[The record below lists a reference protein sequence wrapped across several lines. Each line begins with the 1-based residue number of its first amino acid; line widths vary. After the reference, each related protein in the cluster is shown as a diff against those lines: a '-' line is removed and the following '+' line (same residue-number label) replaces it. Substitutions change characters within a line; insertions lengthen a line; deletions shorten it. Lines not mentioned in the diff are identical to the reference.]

1 MISAKVL
8 SDSSFN
14 GSRCVTMELEFPR
27 CILAQVNTHRCI
39 VGDSKLYFDL
49 PDSVGKY
56 KRVYTMT
63 IESLCK
69 KWNKGAKE
77 HTCGSVDPEVQKAI
91 QRIDLTKMYK
101 PSELANLLGYKSPS
115 NIHRYIREKRLKA
128 TKQGIGYL
136 ILGSDYVEF
145 NKSLG
150 LRTFPMKERLQ
161 NMYIRCVNSDTHLI
175 EHTHVT
181 DCWEV
186 GTEDVYELSTESGK
200 KIKATKDH
208 PFLTE
213 VGYVELQNLKVGDF
227 VYTQA
232 QGKESTQDA
241 NKFNKVNGQWVQ
253 TWCRK
258 NKDFVSDRQN
268 GLCKV
273 CGKPLP
279 KPFDLH
285 HIVPRHVDISKAFDI
300 SNVIAVCP
308 TCHKQLHQNQ
318 STYNNTGAVLYTK
331 PDKIISITYIG
342 KETVYDLSVESDEH
356 NFIANEFVV
365 HNCFSRNTASSRA
378 IPIATTIKLIE
389 TNPFIPTWTG
399 NQAGMVGTEVDKETK
414 IKADKVWLQAKD
426 VMVSLA
432 KVLSDLGIHKQ
443 NANRLLE
450 PFSYVKTVVTST
462 EWDNFFN
469 LRLASDAQ
477 PEIQELAQR
486 MKEAINSSKPVKLT
500 EDMAHTPY
508 FNNGHSKID
517 DVDSI
522 LGSAACCA
530 QVSYRKLN
538 TEPEALDRIVT
549 RLIGN
554 GHIHASPFEHVCV
567 GGSNGLGNLRE
578 YSQLRHGV
586 EKLLDLGKIVPA
598 IKDGSIWSPATLG
611 ND

>member
-1 MISAKVL
+1 MTKARIL
-8 SDSSFN
+8 SDSFYN
-14 GSRCVTMELEFPR
+14 GSRCVTVECEYPR
-27 CILAQVNTHRCI
+27 YILSQVNTHRCI

-49 PDSVGKY
+49 PDSVDKH

-63 IESLCK
+63 IERLCK

-77 HTCGSVDPEVQKAI
+77 HICGSVDPEVQKAI
-91 QRIDLTKMYK
+91 QKIDLTKMYK
-101 PSELANLLGYKSPS
+101 PSELTSLLGYKSTS
-115 NIHRYIREKRLKA
+115 NIHRYIRENRLKA
-128 TKQGIGYL
+128 TKQKTGYL

-161 NMYIRCVNSDTHLI
+161 NMYIRCVNPDTHLI

-181 DCWEV
+181 DCWKV
-186 GTEDVYELSTESGK
+186 GTEDVYELITESGK

-213 VGYVELQNLKVGDF
+213 LGYVELQQLKVGDF

-232 QGKESTQDA
+232 QGKESIKDA
-241 NKFNKVNGQWVQ
+241 NRFNKVNGQWVQ

-308 TCHKQLHQNQ
+308 ECHKQLHAKQN
-318 STYNNTGAVLYTK
+318 TYNNTGAVLYVK
-331 PDKIISITYIG
+331 PDKIINITYMG

-378 IPIATTIKLIE
+378 IPLETNIKLIQS
-389 TNPFIPTWTG
+389 NPVIPTWTG
-399 NQAGMVGTEVDKETK
+399 NQPGMVGTHVDKETRV
-414 IKADKVWLQAKD
+414 KADKIWLQAKD
-426 VMVSLA
+426 AMIGYANALA
-432 KVLSDLGIHKQ
+432 DIGIHKQ

-450 PFSYVKTVVTST
+450 PFSTVKTVITST
-462 EWDNFFN
+462 DWDNFFN
-469 LRLASDAQ
+469 LRIAEDAQ
-477 PEIQELAQR
+477 PEIQELAVAI
-486 MKEAINSSKPVKLT
+486 KEALDSSTPVEMTK
-500 EDMAHTPY
+500 DMAHTPY
-508 FNNGHSKID
+508 INDGHSDKK
-517 DVDSI
+517 DVNAI
-522 LGSAACCA
+522 LGSAAACA

-538 TEPEALDRIVT
+538 TEPEALNRIIT
-549 RLIGN
+549 RLIN
-554 GHIHASPFEHVCV
+554 GGRVHASPFEHVCV
-567 GGSNGLGNLRE
+567 GGSNGLGNLRGF
-578 YSQLRHGV
+578 SQLRHGV
-586 EKLLDLGKIVPA
+586 ERSINLA
-598 IKDGSIWSPATLG
+598 FIKESIRDGSIWLQE
-611 ND
+611 